1 MVSTNPR
8 NNQETTVLQCSA
20 VTQFVGIKNQGCSF
34 ITKWILAQ
42 SKGTRHAR
50 YFAKKWCSMLDL
62 IIYSFLLLEGGDM
75 LIPVEFKG
83 VSKWVRVPKTDDAYN
98 YSEFLQGGH
107 LSVVIKSN

>member
-1 MVSTNPR
+1 
-8 NNQETTVLQCSA
+8 
-20 VTQFVGIKNQGCSF
+20 
-34 ITKWILAQ
+34 
-42 SKGTRHAR
+42 
-50 YFAKKWCSMLDL
+50 MLDL

-98 YSEFLQGGH
+98 YSEFLQGGN